1 MEVLRRAIGFDW
13 YVWVLTDPAS
23 EVGADP
29 LALVPDL
36 AELPDLVRLK
46 YLTDAN
52 RWTRLEAV
60 GALGG
65 DAGRSPLWSR
75 AQRRHGVADVISA
88 VFRDDFGCWA
98 FLDLWMDR
106 PAAAADLDLLAGLL
120 PTLTGA
126 LRRRQALTF
135 AEAAQPQLPAAGAAV
150 VVLDEALRIGG
161 LTPASRSWL
170 ARLLPPTGRPDAVP
184 AAALNVAAQLLAREA
199 GVDDHPAQA
208 RVHVSHGLW
217 ITLKAAR
224 LEPAGSIA
232 VSLEPSTPSERLDLF
247 ARSHALSARE
257 RELLAI
263 LAGGADTRQVAGRMF
278 LSEHTVQDHLKSIF
292 TKTGTH
298 NRRTLLS
305 HALGVKAD

>member
-1 MEVLRRAIGFDW
+1 MG
-13 YVWVLTDPAS
+13 P
-23 EVGADP
+23 
-29 LALVPDL
+29 
-36 AELPDLVRLK
+36 
-46 YLTDAN
+46 
-52 RWTRLEAV
+52 
-60 GALGG
+60 
-65 DAGRSPLWSR
+65 
-75 AQRRHGVADVISA
+75 
-88 VFRDDFGCWA
+88 
-98 FLDLWMDR
+98 DR

>member
-1 MEVLRRAIGFDW
+1 M
-13 YVWVLTDPAS
+13 
-23 EVGADP
+23 
-29 LALVPDL
+29 
-36 AELPDLVRLK
+36 
-46 YLTDAN
+46 
-52 RWTRLEAV
+52 
-60 GALGG
+60 
-65 DAGRSPLWSR
+65 
-75 AQRRHGVADVISA
+75 
-88 VFRDDFGCWA
+88 
-98 FLDLWMDR
+98 
-106 PAAAADLDLLAGLL
+106 
-120 PTLTGA
+120 
-126 LRRRQALTF
+126 
-135 AEAAQPQLPAAGAAV
+135 
-150 VVLDEALRIGG
+150 
-161 LTPASRSWL
+161 
-170 ARLLPPTGRPDAVP
+170 LPPTGRPDAVP
-184 AAALNVAAQLLAREA
+184 AAALNVAAQLLARET

-232 VSLEPSTPSERLDLF
+232 VSLEPSTPSGRLDLF